1 MTAVLEIKDV
11 TVRLGGREI
20 LRDVSLSVEPGEIA
34 ALIGANGAG
43 KTTLLKTA
51 NGGIEPDSGKVFLG
65 GRDIAEMSRREIARK
80 AAIVA
85 QENETKFPVSVEE
98 FVLAGRFAHAT
109 GFGWERDEDIAAAE
123 REMKACGLY
132 ELRGRMMNELS
143 GGERQRVVLARALA
157 AETGLLMLDEPTAN
171 LDISHQVSMF
181 ELIRAKC
188 ESDGLAAF
196 VIMHDLN
203 LAAAFARKIILLG
216 GGKMIASGEPEA
228 VLSAENLKNVYG
240 IDVLIDENP
249 SNGKLRVTTVI

>member
-11 TVRLGGREI
+11 SVKLGGRAI
-20 LRDVSLSVEPGEIA
+20 LSGVSLAAERGEIT

-51 NGGIEPDSGKVFLG
+51 NGGIEPASGRVLLG

-80 AAIVA
+80 AAVVA

-157 AETGLLMLDEPTAN
+157 AETELLMLDEPTAN

-181 ELIRAKC
+181 ELIRNKC
-188 ESDGLAAF
+188 ETEGLAAF

-203 LAAAFARKIILLG
+203 LAAAFAQEIILLG
-216 GGKMIASGEPEA
+216 GGKVIDSGAPEA
-228 VLSAENLKNVYG
+228 VLSAENLKRVYG